1 MIIPT
6 RQFGPVDIDEEKI
19 VSMPKG
25 MPGFP
30 GKERFILLSH
40 EEIDPIVSFQCVDDP
55 DLAFALMDPF
65 LFLADYPVDL
75 DAAVRDMA
83 WDVEK
88 PEELF
93 LYTIIN
99 ASSDRP
105 EEITANLAGPL
116 LVHTGIN
123 EALQLV
129 IADERYPHK
138 HPIFA
143 AEEGERAKG

>member
-6 RQFGPVDIDEEKI
+6 RQFGPVEIDEEKI
-19 VSMPKG
+19 ISMPKG

-30 GKERFILLSH
+30 GKERYILLSH
-40 EEIDPIVSFQCVDDP
+40 EEIDPIFSFQCVDDP

-65 LFLADYPVDL
+65 LFISEYAVDL
-75 DAAVRDMA
+75 DAAVQDMA

-99 ASSDRP
+99 ASGDRP
-105 EEITANLAGPL
+105 EGITANLAGPL
-116 LVHTGIN
+116 LVHTGLN
-123 EALQLV
+123 EALQMV
-129 IADERYPHK
+129 IPDERYSHK
-138 HPIFA
+138 HPIFP
-143 AEEGERAKG
+143 AEEERAEG

>member
-6 RQFGPVDIDEEKI
+6 RQFGSVDIEEEKI

-30 GKERFILLSH
+30 GKEKFILLSH
-40 EEIDPIVSFQCVDDP
+40 EEIDPILSFQSVDDP

-65 LFLADYPVDL
+65 LFMPDYAIDL

-88 PEELF
+88 PEEIF
-93 LYTIIN
+93 LYSIIN

-123 EALQLV
+123 EAVQLV
-129 IADERYPHK
+129 ITDERYSHK
-138 HPIFA
+138 HQIFA
-143 AEEGERAKG
+143 AEEAQAEG

>member
-30 GKERFILLSH
+30 GKERYILLSH
-40 EEIDPIVSFQCVDDP
+40 EEIDPILTFQSVEDP

-65 LFLADYPVDL
+65 LFLTEYAIDL
-75 DAAVRDMA
+75 DAAVKEMNWA
-83 WDVEK
+83 VEK

-99 ASSDRP
+99 ASGDCP

-116 LVHTGIN
+116 LVHTGLN
-123 EALQLV
+123 EALQLL
-129 IADERYPHK
+129 IPDERYSPK
-138 HPIFA
+138 HSIFA
-143 AEEGERAKG
+143 AEEERAEG

>member
-6 RQFGPVDIDEEKI
+6 LQFGSVDIEEEKI
-19 VSMPKG
+19 ISMPKG

-40 EEIDPIVSFQCVDDP
+40 EEIDPILSFQCVDDP

-65 LFLADYPVDL
+65 LFMGDYTVAL

-83 WDVEK
+83 WAVEK

-116 LVHTGIN
+116 LVHTGVN
-123 EALQLV
+123 EAVQLV
-129 IADERYPHK
+129 VTDDRYPHK

-143 AEEGERAKG
+143 AEEERKEG

>member
-1 MIIPT
+1 
-6 RQFGPVDIDEEKI
+6 
-19 VSMPKG
+19 MPKG

-30 GKERFILLSH
+30 GKERYILLSH
-40 EEIDPIVSFQCVDDP
+40 EEIDPILTFQSVDDP

-65 LFLADYPVDL
+65 LFMNDYAIDL

-83 WDVEK
+83 WDVQA
-88 PEELF
+88 PEEIF

-123 EALQLV
+123 EAIQMV
-129 IADERYPHK
+129 ITDERYSHK
-138 HPIFA
+138 HPIFVS
-143 AEEGERAKG
+143 EKQEGEG